1 MDERFAVPGVDAF
14 TPLAEAAPALLMAKA
29 EPLFAL
35 EGAASSGADMDAVH
49 DMRVASR
56 RLRETMRLLEPLYP
70 QREFTDWY
78 KRVRRI
84 TRALG
89 PVRDADVFIDEF
101 AGFAKNL
108 GQGGR
113 RAVAF
118 LVGRRMGTREHELV
132 LLNREL
138 SHLDLAENR
147 RTLRKLARSIG
158 TSPEAKKPL
167 SAFAHASVAERA
179 GVVLGA
185 LPAALPEENT
195 LQQHALR
202 IDFKRL
208 RYAVEV
214 FAPVYCDDFEAI
226 HPVLTAFQDSL
237 GDLHDLHLFLDQLA
251 EPELVAMAARAGV
264 SAGDLGDV
272 VTLLE
277 ERARATYEVFVTLAA
292 EHPASEL
299 LPALLLPL
307 SRLPEPPAAVLEPEA
322 ESSPGDE
329 AETASETAP
338 EQAPAA
344 LEVVVAA
351 EEPSASP
358 AVVLEAPAVVSAGG
372 MPAIDPAAQPWR
384 SDAVGLSI
392 DPPVVIGAEPWARA
406 QLEDAGVANEE
417 ADGTPEPA
425 PALEAAVPAL
435 EEHS

>member
-307 SRLPEPPAAVLEPEA
+307 SRLPEPPAAVLEPEP

-329 AETASETAP
+329 AGASADAGE
-338 EQAPAA
+338 PAT
-344 LEVVVAA
+344 LEGAA
-351 EEPSASP
+351 IEPAERSASP

-417 ADGTPEPA
+417 ADGTPEPE